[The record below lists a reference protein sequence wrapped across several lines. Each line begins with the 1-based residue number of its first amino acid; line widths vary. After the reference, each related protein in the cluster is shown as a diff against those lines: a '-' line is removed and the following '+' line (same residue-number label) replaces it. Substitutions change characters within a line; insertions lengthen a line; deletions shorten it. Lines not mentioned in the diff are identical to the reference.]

1 MFIVT
6 SLSDNIFLNV
16 NPLSAITSSPASNRS
31 RGHDS
36 LVISTADIHPVY
48 KDKTK
53 ETAPCGAIPR
63 RHLKVFVFCTV
74 NNNCGVWIC

>member
-53 ETAPCGAIPR
+53 VTAPCGAIPR